1 MCKCCFGSIEGESC
15 GWPKGTVRA
24 SIAMITIPLGF
35 LSTTAVIIIL
45 IVKEQYTIAL
55 GVNSVIWGVVG
66 TIVGHYFGTK
76 QAEGAAKMIS
86 QNDQELI
93 RSQNMM
99 PRYISMLP
107 SAHHGGGDLGMSGHG
122 SSRDVAVNI
131 PRDINNGGNDSNDS
145 DIVLGQ

>member
-1 MCKCCFGSIEGESC
+1 MCKCCFGSIEEESC

-45 IVKEQYTIAL
+45 IIKEQYTIAL

-76 QAEGAAKMIS
+76 QAEGAAKIIS

-107 SAHHGGGDLGMSGHG
+107 PDHHGGGDRGMSGHG
-122 SSRDVAVNI
+122 SSRDVVVNI
-131 PRDINNGGNDSNDS
+131 PREMYGNGNDSNDS